1 MGGQTGI
8 WLGIHAPH
16 RLNKLILCNT
26 GAKIGSAESW
36 NARIEAV
43 LARGMADVSAT
54 VISRWF
60 TPAFT
65 TAQPDVVASTKAAL
79 ESANPLGY
87 TACCAAVRDFDAR
100 EQLASI
106 SVPTLVIAGAQDQST
121 TAADGQF
128 LASKIPGARFVSL
141 PAAHLSNIEAA
152 STYTAAVTDFLSA

>member
-16 RLNKLILCNT
+16 RLNKLVLCNT

-65 TAQPDVVASTKAAL
+65 TAQPDVVASTKAGL

-87 TACCAAVRDFDAR
+87 AACCAAVRDFDAR

-121 TAADGQF
+121 TATDGQF

-152 STYTAAVTDFLSA
+152 STFTAAVTDFLSA